1 MHVKVLFC
9 CYFCLKFK
17 INETY
22 ENAQV
27 SSFVHFRWL
36 YTFNKHT
43 DIHVHV
49 YLHSGFSPLKF
60 QHFCS
65 ELSHKFVLYKVQHQQ
80 LTIWHSQV
88 HIFRLHCTL
97 KTKINLHDTKHMQSY
112 EGHSNFNPLKIN
124 SVFIPILFIWVSQF
138 PVLGLLGCIFY
149 LNSTFIEDSAIRGD
163 SDQPDATFFVV
174 SDLGLS
180 CLLMSHKK
188 DTSIIRVKEG

>member
-1 MHVKVLFC
+1 MHVIVLFC
-9 CYFCLKFK
+9 CYFCQKLK

-22 ENAQV
+22 KTNVQV
-27 SSFVHFRWL
+27 SSCVQFRLL

-43 DIHVHV
+43 DIHMHV

-97 KTKINLHDTKHMQSY
+97 KTKICLHDIKHMQSY
-112 EGHSNFNPLKIN
+112 EGHSNFNPLN
-124 SVFIPILFIWVSQF
+124 QRSHSNPIH
-138 PVLGLLGCIFY
+138 LGESIFSFRVVGWY
-149 LNSTFIEDSAIRGD
+149 FFFYFNSTIIEHSAIRGD
-163 SDQPDATFFVV
+163 SD
-174 SDLGLS
+174 
-180 CLLMSHKK
+180 
-188 DTSIIRVKEG
+188 